1 MLHAVP
7 ALRLLENH
15 EAVLDS
21 MAQRMQRGPEL
32 PPVQDPQLPGLG
44 AVAADV
50 VYILHLVFEVRE
62 GEGRGGE
69 GGGGGEEDGVRRRA
83 GVGATVV

>member
-1 MLHAVP
+1 MP

-21 MAQRMQRGPEL
+21 MAQRMRRGPEL

-44 AVAADV
+44 AVAVDV

-62 GEGRGGE
+62 GEETGGKGE
-69 GGGGGEEDGVRRRA
+69 GGEEEDGVRGRA